1 MHDVFISYAREDR
14 ALARKLADALL
25 AARGWSVWWDT
36 SLRTGEQF
44 PRRIQD
50 AVAAS
55 RCVVVLW
62 SRHSIDSNWVIAEA
76 SEGWERQALA
86 PVLLNG
92 SEPPMPFR
100 QTHARDLSQWR
111 GAASDAAFLAL
122 IEDVQRILAQGAVID
137 TAELA
142 AREQRRRAF
151 ARARWLRRAAAV
163 AAAFV
168 AIVGAWL
175 LWRSIE
181 SNRALTSAAEQL
193 ADKSQQALA
202 EVTTLTADEEKR
214 IWWSNLFESPERV
227 EKLQLSVLL
236 AIEAW
241 RLRRTERTE
250 RALRDA
256 IALTP
261 WSDQHL
267 EIADDDMPRAL
278 VFNGT
283 GRLVAAGAGARGTL
297 IWDLDRNE
305 IIARIDHGGSG
316 GKNPWEDKRGK
327 FHDGRGTRSVIDFN
341 RVHDLV
347 ATAGPDSTARI
358 WDARTGGEIR
368 RLSHAGVATAVAFD
382 PQGERLATSD
392 ESGAV
397 CLWNTGSGGKLR
409 CVAESSPVY
418 WVTFSPSAALLA
430 SVAHDGSVSVWES
443 ASGAR
448 RVHVQGGK
456 EVKAVRFDPQEKV
469 LVTFGAYT
477 ETRLW
482 NLDDGSELWR
492 IEDGASADAGVA
504 FDPTTHSL
512 ILGGAEGTVTW
523 WDLDTRAKRFAIPVD
538 TFVAIMSA
546 SAETRFLVTGDADDE
561 ARAWDLDSGRLLKRM
576 PYYPDLEALAMSP
589 DGLSFATAGDDGPGT
604 ALLEFTRIAPPD
616 PVAAA
621 CKGLGRNLTRDE
633 WHRYLGVEP
642 YRATCPNIEAEAD
655 R

>member
-1 MHDVFISYAREDR
+1 
-14 ALARKLADALL
+14 
-25 AARGWSVWWDT
+25 
-36 SLRTGEQF
+36 
-44 PRRIQD
+44 
-50 AVAAS
+50 
-55 RCVVVLW
+55 
-62 SRHSIDSNWVIAEA
+62 
-76 SEGWERQALA
+76 
-86 PVLLNG
+86 
-92 SEPPMPFR
+92 
-100 QTHARDLSQWR
+100 
-111 GAASDAAFLAL
+111 
-122 IEDVQRILAQGAVID
+122 
-137 TAELA
+137 
-142 AREQRRRAF
+142 
-151 ARARWLRRAAAV
+151 
-163 AAAFV
+163 
-168 AIVGAWL
+168 
-175 LWRSIE
+175 
-181 SNRALTSAAEQL
+181 
-193 ADKSQQALA
+193 
-202 EVTTLTADEEKR
+202 
-214 IWWSNLFESPERV
+214 
-227 EKLQLSVLL
+227 LL

-267 EIADDDMPRAL
+267 EIADDDMPRTL

-443 ASGAR
+443 TSGAR

-561 ARAWDLDSGRLLKRM
+561 ARAWDLDTGRLLKRM

>member
-1 MHDVFISYAREDR
+1 
-14 ALARKLADALL
+14 
-25 AARGWSVWWDT
+25 
-36 SLRTGEQF
+36 
-44 PRRIQD
+44 
-50 AVAAS
+50 
-55 RCVVVLW
+55 
-62 SRHSIDSNWVIAEA
+62 
-76 SEGWERQALA
+76 
-86 PVLLNG
+86 
-92 SEPPMPFR
+92 
-100 QTHARDLSQWR
+100 
-111 GAASDAAFLAL
+111 
-122 IEDVQRILAQGAVID
+122 
-137 TAELA
+137 
-142 AREQRRRAF
+142 
-151 ARARWLRRAAAV
+151 
-163 AAAFV
+163 
-168 AIVGAWL
+168 
-175 LWRSIE
+175 
-181 SNRALTSAAEQL
+181 
-193 ADKSQQALA
+193 
-202 EVTTLTADEEKR
+202 
-214 IWWSNLFESPERV
+214 
-227 EKLQLSVLL
+227 
-236 AIEAW
+236 
-241 RLRRTERTE
+241 
-250 RALRDA
+250 
-256 IALTP
+256 
-261 WSDQHL
+261 
-267 EIADDDMPRAL
+267 
-278 VFNGT
+278 
-283 GRLVAAGAGARGTL
+283 
-297 IWDLDRNE
+297 
-305 IIARIDHGGSG
+305 
-316 GKNPWEDKRGK
+316 
-327 FHDGRGTRSVIDFN
+327 
-341 RVHDLV
+341 
-347 ATAGPDSTARI
+347 
-358 WDARTGGEIR
+358 
-368 RLSHAGVATAVAFD
+368 
-382 PQGERLATSD
+382 
-392 ESGAV
+392 
-397 CLWNTGSGGKLR
+397 
-409 CVAESSPVY
+409 VAESSPVY

-604 ALLEFTRIAPPD
+604 ALLEVTRIAPPD